1 MNRVRAWC
9 SFAAVAGA
17 LGVMWVAMSPAL
29 AAAGEKVAIASFN
42 DRLQL
47 DGYWFPA
54 RDPSRRPVV
63 ISLHGCNG
71 ALDDKG
77 TLSPVWRRDA
87 GYFNDEGM
95 HFLVL
100 DSFTPRGVRS
110 ICETRPTARRVNESD
125 RRDDVYAAIRW
136 LAARPDVD
144 PNRIAVVGRSHGGST
159 VLAIVDRTDKAVQA
173 QPIKPRAAIALYPGC
188 APYLRMLNYEAAVPT
203 IVLAGELDDWTPS
216 ADCVR
221 LVDKARD
228 GVPME
233 IVVYPGSHHGFDSP
247 GPVTVREDVA
257 TTRSGRATV
266 GGNPEAR
273 RRAHERMFEFLSRQL
288 DVPLVLSHEQRFAGH
303 RLPIPAATSFAIV
316 SDVSAVPLSAA
327 GRARYEHWLTLPS
340 PRAFAITERGGWYF
354 AAGDREAMQASL
366 EYCKRAGTL
375 CWLYAVDERVV
386 WHDSVERRIDAARL
400 DGERKR

>member
-1 MNRVRAWC
+1 
-9 SFAAVAGA
+9 
-17 LGVMWVAMSPAL
+17 
-29 AAAGEKVAIASFN
+29 VAIPAS
-42 DRLQL
+42 DGRLQL

-77 TLSPVWRRDA
+77 ALNPVWRRDA
-87 GYFNDEGM
+87 GYFNDETM

-110 ICETRPTARRVNESD
+110 ICETRPTARRVDEGD

-144 PNRIAVVGRSHGGST
+144 PTRIAVVGRSHGGST
-159 VLAIVDRTDKAVQA
+159 VLAVVDRTDKAVQA
-173 QPIKPRAAIALYPGC
+173 QPIKPRAAVALYPGC
-188 APYLRMLNYEAAVPT
+188 APYLRMWDYQAAVPT
-203 IVLAGELDDWTPS
+203 LLLAGELDDWTPS
-216 ADCVR
+216 AECVR
-221 LVDKARD
+221 LVEKARA

-273 RRAHERMFEFLSRQL
+273 RQAARAHVR
-288 DVPLVLSHEQRFAGH
+288 VPLAPARRAARPGPRAAVSPGIVFRFRRRARSRASH
-303 RLPIPAATSFAIV
+303 
-316 SDVSAVPLSAA
+316 DVAAVPLGAA
-327 GRARYEHWLTLPS
+327 GRARYEHWLTLPA
-340 PRAFAITERGGWYF
+340 PKAFAITERGGWYF
-354 AAGDREAMQASL
+354 ASGDREAMQSTL
-366 EYCKRAGTL
+366 DYCKRAGTA
-375 CWLYAVDERVV
+375 CWLYAVDDRVV
-386 WHDSVERRIDAARL
+386 WHASVEERIDAARL
-400 DGERKR
+400 AADRVRR